1 MPFNPMPTLTK
12 PSIEAYRK
20 DNTVYLVV
28 EQEKYQLPLA
38 TARTVCDLLAIT
50 AYDES
55 IVALM
60 AKRRRLT
67 MENEELKEKLQNVFQ
82 YFRRTRKKDNRWK
95 RSH

>member
-1 MPFNPMPTLTK
+1 MPFNQITQK
-12 PSIEAYRK
+12 NPSVEAYRK

-28 EQEKYQLPLA
+28 EQAKYQLPLS

-67 MENEELKEKLQNVFQ
+67 IENEELKEKLHNVFQ
-82 YFRRTRKKDNRWK
+82 YFRRTSKKDNRWK

>member
-1 MPFNPMPTLTK
+1 MPFSQITK
-12 PSIEAYRK
+12 NHPSVEAYRK
-20 DNTVYLVV
+20 DNIVYLVV
-28 EQEKYQLPLA
+28 EQSEYQLPLS

-82 YFRRTRKKDNRWK
+82 YFRRTQKKDNRWK